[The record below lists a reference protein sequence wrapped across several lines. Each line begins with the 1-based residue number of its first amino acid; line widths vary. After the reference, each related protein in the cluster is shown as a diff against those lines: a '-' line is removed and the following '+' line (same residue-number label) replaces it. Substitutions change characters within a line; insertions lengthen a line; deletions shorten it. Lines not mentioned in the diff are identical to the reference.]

1 LIEIDGSQGE
11 GGGQILRTSLT
22 LSACLGKPITIRNI
36 RGNRRVAGLR
46 PQHVTAVRAVAQICG
61 VQTEELTVGQTML
74 VFRPGPIKAGT
85 YALDIGTAGS
95 TGLILQTVALP
106 LALADGQSLLKI
118 TGGTHNPKAP
128 CFDYLAYAWVPLLR
142 RIGVRIS
149 VGMPR
154 AGFYPSGGGTLVAQI
169 EGGTKPE
176 VLEPMTLLERGALR
190 SLKGAVK
197 IANHPINIGH
207 RMRRA
212 AQLQMER
219 RGLKPIEMEIEVID
233 AADAGGYCAIWAA
246 FDDTH
251 TACVG
256 VTGKGKT
263 PESSGADA
271 VGGMADFLDAEKSG
285 RAGLDPNAAD
295 HMMLP
300 LALAGG
306 PSRLTTSRVTRH
318 CVTNAAVIE
327 QVTGRSVTIEGRL
340 DKPGTVTVS

>member
-1 LIEIDGSQGE
+1 MIEIDGSQGE

-22 LSACLGKPITIRNI
+22 LSACLGKPITITNI
-36 RGNRRVAGLR
+36 RSNRTVAGLR

-61 VQTEELTVGQTML
+61 VEMEELTVGQTKL
-74 VFRPGPIKAGT
+74 VFRPGPVQTGT

-106 LALADGQSLLKI
+106 LALGEGQSLLKI

-128 CFDYLAYAWVPLLR
+128 CFDYLAYAWVPLMR
-142 RIGVRIS
+142 SVGVNMS

-154 AGFYPSGGGTLVAQI
+154 AGFYPRGGGTLVAQI
-169 EGGTKPE
+169 EGGVQPGAL
-176 VLEPMTLLERGALR
+176 VPMTLLERGALR

-212 AQLQMER
+212 AGLQMER
-219 RGLKPIEMEIEVID
+219 RGLKPIQMEIEVID
-233 AADAGGYCAIWAA
+233 ATDAAGYCAMWAA

-256 VTGKGKT
+256 VTDKGKT
-263 PESSGADA
+263 PESAGAEA

-295 HMMLP
+295 QMMLP

-306 PSRLTTSRVTRH
+306 PSRFTTSKVTRH

-327 QVTGRSVTIEGRL
+327 QMTGRSVTIEGRL
-340 DKPGTVTVS
+340 GKPGTVTVS